1 MQRSSL
7 EECYR
12 LLELPESA
20 TTEEIRAAFRRLAR
34 QYHPDGHPRR
44 RDHRRFVE
52 VANAYRILR
61 EKLRARPPDSEW
73 GPCPRCGQFSDILVG
88 LDGRKSC
95 PDCLLG
101 ITQRRRILPK
111 LFIPVAKHVATLTLY
126 GASVFFLFAYLESG
140 AMRHVAISLACVVAG
155 LLILIAEVLHGPRRQ
170 EGQGDAS
177 ERSPPNTQALGRTA
191 ADALSGLRL
200 QDASRGGSCRATIRW
215 RDPWLG
221 KVGIPGARHSL
232 VRGYRRR

>member
-1 MQRSSL
+1 MRRISL

-20 TTEEIRAAFRRLAR
+20 TTDQIRAAFRQLAR
-34 QYHPDGHPRR
+34 QYHPDLHPRR
-44 RDHRRFVE
+44 RDHQRFVA

-61 EKLRARPPDSEW
+61 EKLRVRPPDSEW

-101 ITQRRRILPK
+101 VTQRSRILPV

-126 GASVFFLFAYLESG
+126 GASVYFLFVHLETG
-140 AMRHVAISLACVVAG
+140 AMRHAAISLACVLIG
-155 LLILIAEVLHGPRRQ
+155 LLALAAEVLLLVRDDEKVRAMRLNDPRRT
-170 EGQGDAS
+170 
-177 ERSPPNTQALGRTA
+177 RRRPVGRRLTPFPA
-191 ADALSGLRL
+191 A
-200 QDASRGGSCRATIRW
+200 ASRTLPEVEA
-215 RDPWLG
+215 
-221 KVGIPGARHSL
+221 AE
-232 VRGYRRR
+232 RGPAGENHH